1 MASPKSV
8 GRSGV
13 NATFR
18 TGTGLRYPVWKV
30 ILDFARC
37 SRHLEVATT
46 RKLER
51 NVVILQVNSLV
62 GTNSEWLGLCPD
74 LVHLPRFLAK
84 YVGARFHVS
93 HPQQVPDPNGL
104 LAHREIATMVNMV
117 QVVSST
123 RAKYSGARPGTIA
136 PFNVLTIRHPAVA
149 GQVRLHPLCCR
160 VLYDVA
166 VCSRVLSIV
175 QLNCG
180 LRATDVNPGPTV
192 FNIPW

>member
-1 MASPKSV
+1 
-8 GRSGV
+8 
-13 NATFR
+13 
-18 TGTGLRYPVWKV
+18 
-30 ILDFARC
+30 
-37 SRHLEVATT
+37 
-46 RKLER
+46 
-51 NVVILQVNSLV
+51 
-62 GTNSEWLGLCPD
+62 LCPD

-84 YVGARFHVS
+84 YVGARFYVS
-93 HPQQVPDPNGL
+93 HPQKVPDPNGL